1 MWSKK
6 SIMKISQL
14 LKKIYYR
21 LFCDKNIYVH
31 KVSKDAPWALV
42 CYIPYVYYQKGNDAY
57 LDQHQSHR
65 EAFVIDEVLTSLG
78 YNVYHQTFCYDKPLP
93 DIDFKLIFGLE
104 PLFCKACEK
113 YPNAKKIY
121 YATGAY
127 FEHQNNMIYRLT
139 DEFNAKHNTQIPYR
153 RTVAEHNS
161 CQVADKILQIGSSY
175 TIETYPEDIRKKIS
189 LIHQSS
195 QAVRTVEV
203 INYAPENEYFFMS
216 SSGNMLKG
224 VPQMIECFSKH
235 PELTLHILG
244 YMEDDVIATLKD
256 SITPNI
262 HIHGFMNVNSQE
274 YIDIISRCNFTI
286 YPSGSEGGVPGAVLN
301 SMKNGLIPI
310 STKWASYDEINDYGY
325 VMDDVSVEEI
335 EKGIAWTNKM
345 SKEDIIAQKQNCAEY
360 INHTYNLKT
369 FRSEIKTFFLNNL

>member
-1 MWSKK
+1 MR
-6 SIMKISQL
+6 ISQL
-14 LKKIYYR
+14 FKKIYYK

-31 KVSKDAPWALV
+31 KVGKDAPWALV

-65 EAFVIDEVLTSLG
+65 EAFVIDEVLASMG

-93 DIDFKLIFGLE
+93 DIDFQLIFGLE

-127 FEHQNNMIYRLT
+127 YEHQNNMIYRLT
-139 DEFNAKHNTQIPYR
+139 DEFNAKHNTKIPYR
-153 RTVAEHNS
+153 RTVKAHNS

-195 QAVRTVEV
+195 QAIRTVEK
-203 INYAPENEYFFMS
+203 IKYAPENEYFFMS

-244 YMEDDVIATLKD
+244 YMEDDVIDTLKD
-256 SITPNI
+256 IITPNI

-274 YIDIISRCNFTI
+274 YIDIINRCNFTI
-286 YPSGSEGGVPGAVLN
+286 YPSGSEGMPGAVLN
-301 SMKNGLIPI
+301 SMRNGLIPI
-310 STKWASYDEINDYGY
+310 STKWASFDEIHGYGY
-325 VMDDVSVEEI
+325 VMNNVSIDEIEQGIEWSLSLSCEDVST
-335 EKGIAWTNKM
+335 KKM
-345 SKEDIIAQKQNCAEY
+345 KCAKY
-360 INHTYNLKT
+360 INDTYNLES
-369 FRSEIKTFFLNNL
+369 FEREIKEFFRNNLL